1 MVVEHYPWFPDEG
14 SFNLE
19 IWNEIKEN
27 VKKKN
32 RMLNESQDG
41 VKYSNR
47 FLSPMGSYSIC
58 ASDISRL
65 F

>member
-27 VKKKN
+27 VKKKIECW
-32 RMLNESQDG
+32 MSLKME
-41 VKYSNR
+41 
-47 FLSPMGSYSIC
+47 
-58 ASDISRL
+58 
-65 F
+65 